1 MKTIYDFKI
10 GDEIVR
16 ITPAKPLENGILGGI
31 RDRSYL
37 GERMIFKGIANGH
50 IYLKRMEEFQK
61 RLFGNKLLDLP
72 LDLWDKGWDKWV
84 DPLTL
89 LENEIDPIHI
99 EDKLLYA
106 LSEEDYELAE
116 KLKNMLHTKYK
127 KNNGKPNKKHKRK

>member
-1 MKTIYDFKI
+1 YDFKI

-16 ITPAKPLENGILGGI
+16 ITPAKPLENGILEGI

-72 LDLWDKGWDKWV
+72 LDLWDKGWDIWV
-84 DPLTL
+84 DPETL
-89 LENEIDPIHI
+89 DGVNLNKEDI
-99 EDKLLYA
+99 EDLIKEA
-106 LSEEDYELAE
+106 VINEDYELAAR
-116 KLKNMLHTKYK
+116 LKNMLHTKYK